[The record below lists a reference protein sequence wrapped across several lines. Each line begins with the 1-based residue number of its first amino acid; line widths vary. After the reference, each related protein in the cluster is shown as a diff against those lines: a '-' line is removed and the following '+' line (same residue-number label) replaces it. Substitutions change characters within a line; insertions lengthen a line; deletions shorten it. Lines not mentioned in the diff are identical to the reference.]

1 MTGRD
6 LIMYILMNGLED
18 EPIVKNGKFIGLL
31 SANEVAGQVG
41 TGVETVRAWVNLGIM
56 EGVHIS
62 EGDYI
67 FANYTSPYKFNIL
80 NKTKKGE

>member
-18 EPIVKNGKFIGLL
+18 EPIIRNGKFIGLL
-31 SANEVAGQVG
+31 SANEVAGKMG
-41 TGVETVRAWVNLGIM
+41 TGVETVRAWVSLGIM
-56 EGVHIS
+56 DGVHVS

-67 FANYTSPYKFNIL
+67 FANYRSPYEFKVL
-80 NKTKKGE
+80 NKPKKGE